1 VKLKPLLQPHDVL
14 GIPPDADYETIK
26 AAFRKAAK
34 ACHPDLNAGNRA
46 AERRFR
52 QLIAARRAILR
63 NLERRAVSGNLP
75 QRRGLKWRI
84 TSAAVIITAFTSVGV
99 SGGGVLVLSHL
110 LLKDEA
116 PVPLAEASFAAEEA
130 AVNAGSGDA
139 ADAESAEFKMIRDLR
154 EEMSEPARGR
164 HDAENLRG
172 HRARTAGAGKIPKWF
187 LRLFQFTRLHPIAP
201 SSRSN
206 IGHKTGS
213 PA

>member
-1 VKLKPLLQPHDVL
+1 LKPLLQPHDVL
-14 GIPPDADYETIK
+14 GISPDADYETIK

-75 QRRGLKWRI
+75 QRRRVQWQI
-84 TSAAVIITAFTSVGV
+84 TSAAVIITAFASVGV
-99 SGGGVLVLSHL
+99 SGGSALVLSHL

-116 PVPLAEASFAAEEA
+116 PVPLAEASFAAEKA
-130 AVNAGSGDA
+130 AVNAGIGDA

-154 EEMSEPARGR
+154 EETSEPARGR
-164 HDAENLRG
+164 LDAEKLRG
-172 HRARTAGAGKIPKWF
+172 HQPRTAKDGKTPKWF
-187 LRLFQFTRLHPIAP
+187 LRLFQFARLHPIAP

-206 IGHKTGS
+206 NRHKTG
-213 PA
+213 